1 MLMLRWCDMKR
12 LAVDRIDII
21 LLIVLLLAL
30 WAILSIQLKVIP
42 VITVGWQQDTIAS
55 WNTVFLNLSYSY
67 IAALIFYGLT
77 TRLPVYRRKMKLK
90 PVIQK
95 RISEIGREIY
105 NILLEFARETGYN
118 HEYRNITDTDAIMR
132 SKDWMAIMPSVLRF
146 QNIKVTYL
154 NFLKAEAKAIKDKIS
169 DVIQKYKD
177 EMTEEQLVALE
188 ALAHAQ
194 FFHQVEFLSSIVL
207 GRIDEGGYDSLI
219 SDFIDMQKQ
228 YLEVERLFEIEER

>member
-1 MLMLRWCDMKR
+1 MKK

-42 VITVGWQQDTIAS
+42 VITVGWQQETIAS

-77 TRLPVYRRKMKLK
+77 TRLPVYRRKKKLM

-95 RISEIGREIY
+95 RIGEIGREIY

-118 HEYRNITDTDAIMR
+118 HDYRNTTDTDAIMR
-132 SKDWMAIMPSVLRF
+132 SKDWMAIMPTVLRF
-146 QNIKVTYL
+146 RNIKISYL
-154 NFLKAEAKAIKDKIS
+154 NFLNAEAKAIKDKIS

-177 EMTEEQLVALE
+177 EMSEEQLVALE
-188 ALAHAQ
+188 TLAHAQ

-228 YLEVERLFEIEER
+228 YLEVERLFEIEEK

>member
-1 MLMLRWCDMKR
+1 MKR
-12 LAVDRIDII
+12 ITVDRIDII
-21 LLIVLLLAL
+21 LIIVLLLTL

-42 VITVGWQQDTIAS
+42 VITVGWQQETIAS

-77 TRLPVYRRKMKLK
+77 TRLPVYRRKKKLM

-95 RISEIGREIY
+95 RIGEIGREIY

-118 HEYRNITDTDAIMR
+118 HDYRNTTDTDAIMR
-132 SKDWMAIMPSVLRF
+132 SKDWMAIMPTVLRF
-146 QNIKVTYL
+146 RNIKISYL
-154 NFLKAEAKAIKDKIS
+154 NFLNAEAKAIKDKIS

-188 ALAHAQ
+188 ALAHAP
-194 FFHQVEFLSSIVL
+194 FFHQVEFLCSIVL

-228 YLEVERLFEIEER
+228 YLEVERVFEMEEK